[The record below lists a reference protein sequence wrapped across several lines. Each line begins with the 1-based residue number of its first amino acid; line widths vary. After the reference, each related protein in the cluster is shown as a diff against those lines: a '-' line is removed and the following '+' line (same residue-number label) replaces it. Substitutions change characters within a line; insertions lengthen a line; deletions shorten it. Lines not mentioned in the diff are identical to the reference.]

1 MIDFRVSMTTHLFNH
16 PWECFWKDLT
26 VEGKPIPNVGSPNPQ
41 SGVPAWMERRQW
53 AECQLSSLSAPWLG
67 THCDSCLL
75 PLPPCFPVL
84 VSCAFELWAEVNPS
98 WSYLIETNMI
108 ILIGIFKLDP
118 HFLNC
123 WKLVPIY
130 KSSRASALHLGILTR
145 HSRTQVW
152 GVVSAFSL
160 QLKWGFQALLFVD
173 GLIKPIDFL
182 CTVAHAFNPSSQ

>member
-1 MIDFRVSMTTHLFNH
+1 MFLERFNCGRKTHPECRQPQPTEWSPSLNGKETVSR
-16 PWECFWKDLT
+16 
-26 VEGKPIPNVGSPNPQ
+26 
-41 SGVPAWMERRQW
+41 VPAFI
-53 AECQLSSLSAPWLG
+53 SLCSLTRDTLWPAA
-67 THCDSCLL
+67 SC
-75 PLPPCFPVL
+75 PFFHAFPVM

-130 KSSRASALHLGILTR
+130 KSSRASALLLGILTR

-160 QLKWGFQALLFVD
+160 QLKWGFQVLLFVD